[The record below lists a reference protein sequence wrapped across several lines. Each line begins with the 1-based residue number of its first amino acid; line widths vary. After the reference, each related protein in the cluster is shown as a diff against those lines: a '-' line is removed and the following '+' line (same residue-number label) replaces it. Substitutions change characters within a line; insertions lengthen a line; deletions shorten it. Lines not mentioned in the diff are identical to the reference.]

1 MQKVDTTLEDIAKK
15 PPPKPDKPEA
25 PEKPDTNTPPPTPGE
40 DALGDALQDNTA
52 ALEQANAK
60 LTEMMRQADSLVLS
74 DNMAVS
80 STVAASGS
88 AQIAQAAAGYH
99 KQTTNITQN
108 IYSKA
113 QTAADLMR
121 EARWEADRAKAQGR

>member
-1 MQKVDTTLEDIAKK
+1 MS
-15 PPPKPDKPEA
+15 
-25 PEKPDTNTPPPTPGE
+25 
-40 DALGDALQDNTA
+40 DALQDNTA